1 MANIV
6 IIPGVKTMKTLPSWL
21 SGKNLYIA
29 ENLISQGFHYC
40 GHADNFC
47 EGYFLE
53 GMEDWDL
60 YFSYGEI
67 GLEAICDKAFFFID
81 LESSKSSP
89 EEILEHAKKLI
100 SLFSYQWDH
109 ESPVHQQLELFAA

>member
-1 MANIV
+1 MR
-6 IIPGVKTMKTLPSWL
+6 LPSWL
-21 SGKNLYIA
+21 SAKNTYIA
-29 ENLISQGFHYC
+29 ENLIAQGFHYC

-47 EGYFLE
+47 QGYFIE
-53 GMEDWDL
+53 GLEDWDL
-60 YFSYGEI
+60 FFALGEI
-67 GLEAICDKAFFFID
+67 VLDAVCDKALFALD
-81 LESSKSSP
+81 LETSELSP

>member
-1 MANIV
+1 
-6 IIPGVKTMKTLPSWL
+6 MKTLPSWL

-29 ENLISQGFHYC
+29 EKLISQGFRYC
-40 GHADNFC
+40 GHSNNFC
-47 EGYFLE
+47 QGYFIE
-53 GMEDWDL
+53 GLEDWDL
-60 YFSYGEI
+60 FFALGEI

-109 ESPVHQQLELFAA
+109 ESANHQQLELFAA